1 VSDSVEKEMDASGPG
16 SSTGLL
22 IFMMAWAWL
31 GWVGFDLVSSYSYQ
45 AGLFADPTLTM
56 TMRLALLCTLAL
68 TNGMAVIAIGCLVR
82 LIQLLF
88 QRYGRWLGKLLVI
101 LVVLGS
107 LLAVVASWASY
118 DSAGAFIDI
127 QALRFTLAFPVLV
140 VEHAVHLDLVKILL
154 VIGGFVIVSF
164 LLARFGPCCAGWAVK
179 RRLLRRTV
187 YTVAL
192 ALLVSSLIGS
202 LLGHLRLRRSGEL
215 LARHP
220 DTGVVS
226 TVGQRWLSCRQNHLG
241 PLPSFLA
248 TISFGHGDVPAL
260 ASLRRQR
267 TTGRPL
273 TRPPIVSLEEY
284 TRAADT
290 SAIRDW
296 NVIVVL
302 VESLRTD
309 VLSDGGGKYPV
320 MPNLEALAGE
330 SLVYSDVYTQS
341 SHSNYADLCILNSQY
356 PLRSQWEYF
365 YPQQPSYPRT
375 FLHDILARFGYVTAV
390 FSSQDEN
397 WGGMLRL
404 LDPASFDR
412 FFHSGDFPGFR
423 YSIPPAV
430 GEAQSSTR
438 TKLSGKVDD
447 SLTVN
452 EAVKWIATQQRP
464 FFMYMN
470 LQSSHIPYVVPE
482 DHAVQFGPRELDFT
496 IRLGRFPRE
505 KVDVVKRR
513 YWDSLNYVDKQLGKL
528 VAGLKADKKWDST
541 VLIVSGD
548 TGQAFYEHGFCAH
561 ANQLYDEVMKVPL
574 VVRYPGV
581 KHAVSRLSLQH
592 LDVPPMVLSMLRLPP
607 HPGFQGDWEAV
618 SASQPPPRFM
628 VVQTTLANQ
637 VGVVWGGWKLLY
649 DLDFGTFSLYHLDQ
663 DPTEQ
668 TDVSRD
674 SPERLSELSALLADW
689 VSAQLDYYED
699 PLRQAREFA
708 PRLGTAGDRE

>member
-1 VSDSVEKEMDASGPG
+1 MSDSAEKEMNASGPG

-45 AGLFADPTLTM
+45 GGLFADPTLT
-56 TMRLALLCTLAL
+56 TAMRLALFCTLAL

-82 LIQLLF
+82 LVQLLF
-88 QRYGRWLGKLLVI
+88 QRYWRWLGKLLVV

-127 QALRFTLAFPVLV
+127 QALRFTLAFPVLT
-140 VEHAVHLDLVKILL
+140 VEHAVHLDLLKILL
-154 VIGGFVIVSF
+154 VIGIFLVVSF
-164 LLARFGPCCAGWAVK
+164 LLARFGPGCAGWAIK
-179 RRLLRRTV
+179 RRLVRRTV
-187 YTVAL
+187 TTVAL
-192 ALLVSSLIGS
+192 ALLVTSLIGS
-202 LLGHLRLRRSGEL
+202 LLGHLRMRHSGEL

-226 TVGQRWLSCRQNHLG
+226 TVGQRWQSCRQNHLG

-248 TISFGHGDVPAL
+248 TISFGRGDVPAL
-260 ASLRRQR
+260 APLRRLR

-273 TRPPIVSLEEY
+273 TRPPIVPLEEY
-284 TRAADT
+284 VKDVDT
-290 SAIRDW
+290 AGIRNW

-309 VLSDGGGKYPV
+309 VLSDGGGKHPV
-320 MPNLEALAGE
+320 MPNLEALAEE
-330 SLVYSDVYTQS
+330 SLVYLNVYAQS
-341 SHSNYADLCILNSQY
+341 SHSNYADLCVLNSQY

-365 YPQQPSYPRT
+365 YPREPGYPRT
-375 FLHDILARFGYVTAV
+375 FLHDILARFGYATSV

-397 WGGMLRL
+397 WGGMIRL
-404 LDPASFDR
+404 LDPSSFDR

-423 YSIPPAV
+423 YSIPPAE
-430 GEAQSSTR
+430 GEPQSSTR

-452 EAVKWIATQQRP
+452 EAVKWIATQPRP

-482 DHAVQFGPRELDFT
+482 NHAVQFGPRELDFT

-513 YWDSLNYVDKQLGKL
+513 YWDSLNYVDMQLGKL
-528 VAGLKADKKWDST
+528 VAGLKAEEKWDST
-541 VLIVSGD
+541 VLVVSGD

-581 KHAVSRLSLQH
+581 KHAVSHLSLQH
-592 LDVPPMVLSMLRLPP
+592 LDVPPMVLSLLQLPP
-607 HPGFQGDWEAV
+607 HPGFQGDWAAV
-618 SASQPPPRFM
+618 SAGQPPPRFL

-637 VGVVWGGWKLLY
+637 VGVVWDGWKLLY
-649 DLDFGTFSLYHLDQ
+649 DLDFGTFHLYHLDQ
-663 DPTEQ
+663 DPAEQ
-668 TDVSRD
+668 MDVSRD
-674 SPERLSELSALLADW
+674 SPERVSELSALLADW
-689 VSAQLDYYED
+689 VCAQLEYYQD
-699 PLRQAREFA
+699 PARQAQEFA
-708 PRLGTAGDRE
+708 PRLGAPDASQ

>member
-1 VSDSVEKEMDASGPG
+1 
-16 SSTGLL
+16 
-22 IFMMAWAWL
+22 
-31 GWVGFDLVSSYSYQ
+31 
-45 AGLFADPTLTM
+45 
-56 TMRLALLCTLAL
+56 
-68 TNGMAVIAIGCLVR
+68 
-82 LIQLLF
+82 
-88 QRYGRWLGKLLVI
+88 
-101 LVVLGS
+101 
-107 LLAVVASWASY
+107 
-118 DSAGAFIDI
+118 
-127 QALRFTLAFPVLV
+127 
-140 VEHAVHLDLVKILL
+140 
-154 VIGGFVIVSF
+154 
-164 LLARFGPCCAGWAVK
+164 
-179 RRLLRRTV
+179 
-187 YTVAL
+187 
-192 ALLVSSLIGS
+192 
-202 LLGHLRLRRSGEL
+202 
-215 LARHP
+215 
-220 DTGVVS
+220 
-226 TVGQRWLSCRQNHLG
+226 G

-260 ASLRRQR
+260 VSLRAKR
-267 TTGRPL
+267 TPGRPL
-273 TRPPIVSLEEY
+273 TRSPIVSLEEY
-284 TRAADT
+284 ARDADT
-290 SAIRDW
+290 SAVRDW

-302 VESLRTD
+302 VESLRMD

-330 SLVYSDVYTQS
+330 SLVYSNVYTQS

-375 FLHDILARFGYVTAV
+375 FLHDILARFGYATAV

-397 WGGMLRL
+397 WGGMIRL
-404 LDPASFDR
+404 LDPGSFDR

-423 YSIPPAV
+423 YSIPPAD

-513 YWDSLNYVDKQLGKL
+513 YWDSLSYVDKQLGEL
-528 VAGLKADKKWDST
+528 VAGLKADEKWDST
-541 VLIVSGD
+541 VLVVSGD

-574 VVRYPGV
+574 VVHYPGV

-592 LDVPPMVLSMLRLPP
+592 LDVPPMVLSMLQLPP

-618 SASQPPPRFM
+618 SAGQPPPRFL

-637 VGVVWGGWKLLY
+637 VGVVLDGWKLLY

-663 DPTEQ
+663 DP
-668 TDVSRD
+668 
-674 SPERLSELSALLADW
+674 A
-689 VSAQLDYYED
+689 
-699 PLRQAREFA
+699 
-708 PRLGTAGDRE
+708 

>member
-1 VSDSVEKEMDASGPG
+1 MSDSAEKEINASGPE
-16 SSTGLL
+16 SRTGLL

-45 AGLFADPTLTM
+45 GGLFADPTLTM
-56 TMRLALLCTLAL
+56 AMRLALFCTLAL

-82 LIQLLF
+82 LVQLLF
-88 QRYGRWLGKLLVI
+88 QRYWRWLGKLLVV

-127 QALRFTLAFPVLV
+127 QALRFTLAFPVLI
-140 VEHAVHLDLVKILL
+140 VEHAVHLDLLKILL
-154 VIGGFVIVSF
+154 IIGIFLVVSF
-164 LLARFGPCCAGWAVK
+164 LLARFGPRCAGWAMK
-179 RRLLRRTV
+179 RRLVRRTV
-187 YTVAL
+187 YTVAF
-192 ALLVSSLIGS
+192 ALLVTSLIGS
-202 LLGHLRLRRSGEL
+202 LLGHLRMRRSGEL

-226 TVGQRWLSCRQNHLG
+226 TVGQRWQACRQNHLG

-248 TISFGHGDVPAL
+248 TISFGRGDVPAL
-260 ASLRRQR
+260 APLRRLR

-273 TRPPIVSLEEY
+273 TRPPIVPLEDY
-284 TRAADT
+284 VKDVDT
-290 SAIRDW
+290 AGIRNW

-302 VESLRTD
+302 VESLRMD
-309 VLSDGGGKYPV
+309 VLSDGGGKHPV
-320 MPNLEALAGE
+320 MPNLEALAEE
-330 SLVYSDVYTQS
+330 SLVYSNVYAQS

-365 YPQQPSYPRT
+365 YPQQPGYPRT
-375 FLHDILARFGYVTAV
+375 FLHDILARFGYATAV

-397 WGGMLRL
+397 WGGMIRL
-404 LDPASFDR
+404 LDPGSFDR

-423 YSIPPAV
+423 YSIPPAE
-430 GEAQSSTR
+430 GEPQSSTR

-482 DHAVQFGPRELDFT
+482 DHPVQFGPRELDFT

-505 KVDVVKRR
+505 KVDFVKRR
-513 YWDSLNYVDKQLGKL
+513 YWDSLNYVDTQLGKL
-528 VAGLKADKKWDST
+528 VAGLKAEGKWDST
-541 VLIVSGD
+541 VLVVSGD

-592 LDVPPMVLSMLRLPP
+592 LDVPPMVLSLLQLPP

-618 SASQPPPRFM
+618 SAGQPPPRFL

-637 VGVVWGGWKLLY
+637 VGVVWDGWKLLY
-649 DLDFGTFSLYHLDQ
+649 DLDFGTFHLYHLAQ
-663 DPTEQ
+663 DPAEQ
-668 TDVSRD
+668 MDVSRD
-674 SPERLSELSALLADW
+674 SPERISELSALLADW
-689 VSAQLDYYED
+689 VCAQLEYYQD
-699 PLRQAREFA
+699 PSRQTLEFA
-708 PRLGTAGDRE
+708 PRLGAPGAGQ